1 MGHIMENLQACLGL
15 ACFIAVAWLIS
26 EKRHLSWRLILGGL
40 LFQVALAALVF
51 QWPWLAEKAAALN
64 GLVTTLQ
71 SATEA
76 GSSLVF
82 GYLGGGPAP
91 FETVTPGNSWIL
103 AFRGLMLI
111 PVLGALS
118 ALLFHWRIMP
128 LLVRGFAR
136 LLGWTFGMSGALG
149 FGVAANVFMG
159 MVESPLAI
167 RPYLQ
172 KMPRSD
178 LFVLMVTGM
187 STVAGTVLVL
197 YATFM
202 SAHLDNA
209 LLHLLTASF
218 MSCPASILLARLAVP
233 PESESLQDTH
243 VPAGQTYHGS
253 LDAIAS
259 GTQQGMQ
266 LFFNVLFILVA
277 MTALVYLGNA
287 VLGLLPPV
295 GDEPLTFQR
304 LLGWLFMPVAWLLG
318 IPWTECA
325 QAGSLLG
332 TKVVLNELLAFLD
345 LSQLPPE
352 TFSPRSRIILVY
364 ALCSFANFG
373 SLGIMI
379 AGLNSMIPERRQEIL
394 ALGGRS
400 LLLGFLAGC
409 MTGAVAGLLF

>member
-1 MGHIMENLQACLGL
+1 MENLQAGLGL
-15 ACFIAVAWLIS
+15 VCCIAVAWFIS

-40 LFQVALAALVF
+40 LFQGILAALVF

-64 GLVTTLQ
+64 GVVTALQ
-71 SATEA
+71 AATDA
-76 GSSLVF
+76 GSALVF

-91 FETVTPGNSWIL
+91 FETVAPTNNWIL

-118 ALLFHWRIMP
+118 ALLFYWRILP
-128 LLVRGFAR
+128 LVVKGFAR

-172 KMPRSD
+172 RMPRSD

-202 SAHLDNA
+202 SQHLDNA

-233 PESESLQDTH
+233 PQETALQDTH
-243 VPAGQTYHGS
+243 VPQTQIYHS
-253 LDAIAS
+253 NLDAIAA

-277 MTALVYLGNA
+277 MTALVYLGN
-287 VLGLLPPV
+287 VMLGLLPMV

-304 LLGWLFMPVAWLLG
+304 ILGWLFMPLAWLLG
-318 IPWTECA
+318 IPWAECA

-332 TKVVLNELLAFLD
+332 TKVVLNELLAYLD
-345 LSQLPPE
+345 MSQMPLE

-364 ALCSFANFG
+364 ALCSFANLG